1 MAMPVTPQKR
11 TNPRISARPLTTRL
25 VERGVAQSKFAVD
38 HGYTPA
44 DITNWKKR
52 GLPRGELSKIATWC
66 GLTVEAYLAEASGKP
81 TVRHRPLEAA
91 ALLDDY
97 EALPDGLKEI
107 IARKAA
113 ALRHYVDSLPPF
125 LRDAM
130 RKAPADPAQYRKWE
144 EQIEDAIAKLDND
157 KPG

>member
-1 MAMPVTPQKR
+1 MNMSPRKR
-11 TNPRISARPLTTRL
+11 TTALLSARPFLIRL
-25 VERGVAQSKFAVD
+25 KERGIAQSKFAID

-81 TVRHRPLEAA
+81 AARHRPLEAA

-130 RKAPADPAQYRKWE
+130 RKAPADPVQYRKWE